1 MSDLLPRRS
10 QLPGAVPPVAPV
22 ARPVDPVCDLFASRT
37 LREHYVRGALGLVLA
52 VAAVVLAVVAS
63 PLFLLLLVG
72 SVLSWRGCVSCWTLG
87 LGATRA
93 RVARGDH

>member
-1 MSDLLPRRS
+1 MLPRTRS
-10 QLPGAVPPVAPV
+10 LGLVSIASTSS
-22 ARPVDPVCDLFASRT
+22 VDPVCDLFASRS
-37 LREHYVRGALGLVLA
+37 LREHYLRGALGLVLA
-52 VAAVVLAVVAS
+52 LAAVVLAAVAS